1 MVAIYKL
8 IGQAAATNATI
19 LVRGET
25 GTGKELVARAIHANS
40 DARDEPFVA
49 VNCAALP
56 SGILE
61 SELFGHVRGAFT
73 GAHTVR
79 RGRFATAGSGTIF
92 LDEIGDTSAE
102 LQAKLLRVL
111 QEREYYPVGA
121 DAPQRTDARVIA
133 ATHQNLE
140 QLAADGR
147 FRSDLY
153 YRLRVV
159 EIVIPPLRER
169 RADIPL
175 LAGHLTQRTSE
186 ALGIP
191 APVLGSDALAVLTTH
206 DWPGNV
212 RELENCLL
220 RAVVLAGSVIRPD
233 HLVLAQT
240 TDVRPETLAA
250 LDEVE
255 RAHVSR
261 VLEATGGNKSRA
273 AEILRVNRPR
283 LDRLIRRHGLDES

>member
-1 MVAIYKL
+1 
-8 IGQAAATNATI
+8 
-19 LVRGET
+19 
-25 GTGKELVARAIHANS
+25 
-40 DARDEPFVA
+40 
-49 VNCAALP
+49 
-56 SGILE
+56 
-61 SELFGHVRGAFT
+61 VRGAFT

-79 RGRFATAGSGTIF
+79 RGRFTTAGSGTIF

-140 QLAADGR
+140 QLGADGR

-175 LAGHLTQRTSE
+175 LAGHLIQRTSE
-186 ALGIP
+186 ALGISAP
-191 APVLGSDALAVLTTH
+191 ALGSDALAVLTTH